1 MMKDKLDYLFSN
13 KDSDIERVAEKYT
26 AAGNK
31 EKEKI
36 YDITRKKY
44 NILREEEANTSDD
57 GFIKEAEGVER
68 YSRPKWIRFV
78 SAAAAAV
85 VLLTGVCGG
94 VFLTRS
100 KKVDRI
106 DIESSNPAETVTA
119 VEVTTITDDG
129 EIVKVDM
136 DKVVDKL
143 SADLEHFHK
152 ALAQEGVDTG
162 DSLTFSDLTYPNA
175 PSYRNY
181 YRVTDEKLDT
191 FDEFEE
197 VMGSSFSSLI
207 REGYTGGD
215 MSGYENG
222 AEFDDISFIK
232 KNLKSFINYNGNLY
246 SEASVMPNASYSSNF
261 ANAFNFSN
269 YELVSSEFP
278 ADDKERIRGL
288 IEDGLLDDGLET
300 MTCKRI
306 YQRKD
311 GTRVRAELILVNE
324 DNAWKIGSYNVGANI
339 EDQVVTTVAVTTAP
353 VTTTSVNTD
362 SEEFGELQMHQEPV
376 FANEDEA
383 NALLDEVNYGWENG
397 TYQFQKVDTEKYTQQ
412 IWNAVSYD
420 ELNTLENKSYIYHI
434 SVNSFRYF
442 DTANVSYTI
451 NTDGTNRKWDRST
464 HVIADNRAQYFH
476 IDSKTE
482 SSYLNDDLIK
492 CYYGNKWTDVNNLDM
507 TYNTYESSSPAYELN
522 YVPDNYR
529 VLDYTDG
536 IGGWGKVYGSSLL
549 ESVDVDC
556 LYSFPDALFDFD
568 DWYVEGV
575 EEILGRQCV
584 AIRIEQSAYS
594 NQMLIDMR
602 TGIVMRYTAVYGTD
616 GVNSMKVTNLELN
629 NPVEHNEI
637 NLTGYSRREE

>member
-1 MMKDKLDYLFSN
+1 MKDKLDYLFSN

-31 EKEKI
+31 EKVKI

-106 DIESSNPAETVTA
+106 DIESSNPAETVAA

-129 EIVKVDM
+129 ELVKVDM

-261 ANAFNFSN
+261 ANTFNFSN

-278 ADDKERIRGL
+278 ADDKERIKGL

-339 EDQVVTTVAVTTAP
+339 EDQVVTTTAVTTAP
-353 VTTTSVNTD
+353 VTTTPVNTD

-383 NALLDEVNYGWENG
+383 NALLGEVDYGWENG

-420 ELNTLENKSYIYHI
+420 ELNTLENKSYIYHV

-442 DTANVSYTI
+442 DTADVSYTI

>member
-1 MMKDKLDYLFSN
+1 MKDKLDYLFSN

-106 DIESSNPAETVTA
+106 DIESSNPAETVAA

-143 SADLEHFHK
+143 TDDLEHFHK

-207 REGYTGGD
+207 RESYTGGD

-222 AEFDDISFIK
+222 TEFDDISFIK

-261 ANAFNFSN
+261 ANTFNFSN

-324 DNAWKIGSYNVGANI
+324 DNAWKIGSYNVGENI
-339 EDQVVTTVAVTTAP
+339 EDQVVTTTAVTTAP
-353 VTTTSVNTD
+353 VTTTPVNTD

-420 ELNTLENKSYIYHI
+420 ELNTLENKSYIYHV

-442 DTANVSYTI
+442 DTADVSYTI
-451 NTDGTNRKWDRST
+451 NADGTNRKWDRST

-629 NPVEHNEI
+629 NPVEHTEI

>member
-1 MMKDKLDYLFSN
+1 MKDKLDYLFSN

-100 KKVDRI
+100 KKVNRI
-106 DIESSNPAETVTA
+106 DIESSNPAETVAA

-129 EIVKVDM
+129 ELVKVDM

-261 ANAFNFSN
+261 ANTFNFSN

-278 ADDKERIRGL
+278 ADDKERIKGL

-339 EDQVVTTVAVTTAP
+339 EDQVVTTTAVTTAP
-353 VTTTSVNTD
+353 VTTTPVNTD

-383 NALLDEVNYGWENG
+383 NALLGEVDYGWENG

-420 ELNTLENKSYIYHI
+420 ELNTLENKSYIYHV

-442 DTANVSYTI
+442 DTADVSYTI

>member
-1 MMKDKLDYLFSN
+1 MKDKLDYLFSN

-106 DIESSNPAETVTA
+106 DIESSNPAETVAA

-129 EIVKVDM
+129 ELVKVDM

-261 ANAFNFSN
+261 ANTFNFSN

-278 ADDKERIRGL
+278 ADDKERIKGL

-339 EDQVVTTVAVTTAP
+339 EDQVVTTTAVTTAP
-353 VTTTSVNTD
+353 VTTTPVNTD

-383 NALLDEVNYGWENG
+383 NALLGEVDYGWENG

-420 ELNTLENKSYIYHI
+420 ELNTLENKSYIYHV

-442 DTANVSYTI
+442 DTADVSYTI

>member
-1 MMKDKLDYLFSN
+1 MKDKLDYLFSN

>member
-1 MMKDKLDYLFSN
+1 MKDKLDYLFSN

-594 NQMLIDMR
+594 SQMLIDMR

>member
-1 MMKDKLDYLFSN
+1 M
-13 KDSDIERVAEKYT
+13 
-26 AAGNK
+26 
-31 EKEKI
+31 
-36 YDITRKKY
+36 
-44 NILREEEANTSDD
+44 
-57 GFIKEAEGVER
+57 
-68 YSRPKWIRFV
+68 V

-85 VLLTGVCGG
+85 MLITGVCGG

-100 KKVDRI
+100 KRVDRI
-106 DIESSNPAETVTA
+106 DIDSSQFAETVT
-119 VEVTTITDDG
+119 VKEVTTIIDDG

-143 SADLEHFHK
+143 SADLEHIHK
-152 ALAQEGVDTG
+152 SLAQEGVDID
-162 DSLTFSDLTYPNA
+162 DSLTFISTTDTNA
-175 PSYRNY
+175 PSSINY

-191 FDEFEE
+191 FDEFEK
-197 VMGSSFSSLI
+197 VMGSLFSSLI
-207 REGYTGGD
+207 RERYTGGD

-222 AEFDDISFIK
+222 TEFDDISFIK

-261 ANAFNFSN
+261 AKTFNFSN
-269 YELVSSEFP
+269 YELISSEFP
-278 ADDKERIRGL
+278 ADDEERIRGL

-324 DNAWKIGSYNVGANI
+324 DNAWKIGSYNVGENI
-339 EDQVVTTVAVTTAP
+339 EDQVVSTTAVTTAP
-353 VTTTSVNTD
+353 VTTAPVNTD
-362 SEEFGELQMHQEPV
+362 SGEFGELQLHQVPV

-442 DTANVSYTI
+442 DTADVSYTI

-482 SSYLNDDLIK
+482 SSYLNEDSIK
-492 CYYGNKWTDVNNLDM
+492 CYYGNKWTEVNNLDM

-529 VLDYTDG
+529 VIDYTDG

-556 LYSFPDALFDFD
+556 LYSFPDALFNFD

-602 TGIVMRYTAVYGTD
+602 TGIVMRYTAVHGTD

>member
-1 MMKDKLDYLFSN
+1 MKDKLEYLFSD
-13 KDSDIERVAEKYT
+13 KDSDIERVAERYT

-44 NILREEEANTSDD
+44 NILREEEANTSED

-68 YSRPKWIRFV
+68 YSRPRWIRMV

-85 VLLTGVCGG
+85 ILITGVCGG

-100 KKVDRI
+100 KRVDRI
-106 DIESSNPAETVTA
+106 DIDSSQFAETVT
-119 VEVTTITDDG
+119 VKEVTTITDDG

-136 DKVVDKL
+136 EKVVDKL
-143 SADLEHFHK
+143 TDGLEHIHK
-152 ALAQEGVDTG
+152 SLAQEGVDID
-162 DSLTFSDLTYPNA
+162 DSLTFISTTDTNA
-175 PSYRNY
+175 PSSINY

-191 FDEFEE
+191 FDEFEMIME
-197 VMGSSFSSLI
+197 STYSSNT
-207 REGYTGGD
+207 REKYMGGD
-215 MSGYENG
+215 MSEYENG
-222 AEFDDISFIK
+222 VEFHDASFIK
-232 KNLKSFINYNGNLY
+232 QNLRAFIIYNDNIY
-246 SEASVMPNASYSSNF
+246 SEAFVQPNESYSSNF
-261 ANAFNFSN
+261 ANTFNFSN
-269 YELVSSEFP
+269 YELISSEFP
-278 ADDKERIRGL
+278 ADDEQRIKWL

-324 DNAWKIGSYNVGANI
+324 DNAWKIGSYNVGENI
-339 EDQVVTTVAVTTAP
+339 EDQIVTTTAVATAP
-353 VTTTSVNTD
+353 VTTAPVNTD

-383 NALLDEVNYGWENG
+383 NALLGEVNYGWENG

-412 IWNAVSYD
+412 IWNAASYD

-442 DTANVSYTI
+442 DTADVLYTI
-451 NTDGTNRKWDRST
+451 NTDGTNRKWDRSE
-464 HVIADNRAQYFH
+464 HIIADNRAQYFH

-482 SSYLNDDLIK
+482 SSYLNEDSIK
-492 CYYGNKWTDVNNLDM
+492 CYYGNKWTEVNNLDM

-556 LYSFPDALFDFD
+556 LYSFPDALFNFD

-602 TGIVMRYTAVYGTD
+602 TGIVMRYTAVHGTD